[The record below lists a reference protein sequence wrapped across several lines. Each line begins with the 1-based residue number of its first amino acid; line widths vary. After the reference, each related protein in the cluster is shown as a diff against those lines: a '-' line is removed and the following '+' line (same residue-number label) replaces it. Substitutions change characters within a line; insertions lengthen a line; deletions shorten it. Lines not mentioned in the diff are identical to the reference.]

1 MTFNTALTKAAILTA
16 VLLVAAPAS
25 AELLQGQ
32 SIDQTV
38 RGKRIYLATPFGG
51 EFPLNYRS
59 NGRVDGDGE
68 ALGLGRLMRPQDSG
82 RWWVR
87 ENRLCQQWTTWEKGQ
102 TFCFTLRKTGPRSLE
117 WVRSDGLEGTAR
129 IGN

>member
-1 MTFNTALTKAAILTA
+1 MTGFNALSKLGLAVA
-16 VLLVAAPAS
+16 VLAFTTPAM
-25 AELLQGQ
+25 ADVLKGEA
-32 SIDQTV
+32 IDQTV

-51 EFPLNYRS
+51 EFPLNYRP

-87 ENRLCQQWTTWEKGQ
+87 DNRLCQQWSTWEQGQ
-102 TFCFTLRKTGPRSLE
+102 TYCFTLRKTGPRSLA
-117 WVRSDGLEGTAR
+117 WVRNDGLEGTAR